1 MKRYYFDIRDRD
13 GFAPDEV
20 GLELPHFK
28 AAHEEAALSLADM
41 ARDAILGPKDNIHP
55 MTVEVRD
62 DDGPVLTVTFVYESK
77 GSA

>member
-1 MKRYYFDIRDRD
+1 MKRYYFDIPDRD
-13 GFAPDEV
+13 GFAPAEV

-28 AAHEEAALSLADM
+28 AAHERQRYM

-62 DDGPVLTVTFVYESK
+62 DDGPVLAVTFVYESK

>member
-1 MKRYYFDIRDRD
+1 MKRYYFDICDRD